1 MLRIPLFVALL
12 GLTLAACD
20 SADPLVETPIRARV
34 AANIAADPAVRDPS
48 TGVARATGRYTLY
61 SLRDSSIV
69 LNYDNPVRT
78 DSASTRWD
86 IGFRGTSIIVNGGTS
101 GPGQGAAVITTG
113 EAGLFDS
120 FTSVPDSLTFRI
132 DGAAA
137 SACPGRN
144 TPGGPVPGV
153 PLAICGGSDNGWY
166 NYNQPQNLITPLPG
180 RTIFVRTADGQ
191 GYAKVQIQSYYR
203 GAPAV
208 PVTSGAGADQDRTYT
223 FRYVVNPA
231 GRSFSTLQ

>member
-34 AANIAADPAVRDPS
+34 AANIDADPAVRDPN

-61 SLRDSSIV
+61 SLRDSSVV
-69 LNYDNPVRT
+69 LNYNNPVRT

-86 IGFRGTSIIVNGGTS
+86 IGFRGTSIIVNGGNS
-101 GPGQGAAVITTG
+101 GPGQGAAVVALGTF
-113 EAGLFDS
+113 ESFASVADS
-120 FTSVPDSLTFRI
+120 VALRV
-132 DGAAA
+132 DGAAT
-137 SACPGRN
+137 STCPGRN
-144 TPGGPVPGV
+144 TQTGPVPGV

-166 NYNQPQNLITPLPG
+166 NYNQQQNLVTPLAG
-180 RTIFVRTADGQ
+180 RTILVRTADGR
-191 GYAKVQIQSYYR
+191 GFAKVQFQSYYR

-223 FRYVVNPA
+223 FRYVLNPA